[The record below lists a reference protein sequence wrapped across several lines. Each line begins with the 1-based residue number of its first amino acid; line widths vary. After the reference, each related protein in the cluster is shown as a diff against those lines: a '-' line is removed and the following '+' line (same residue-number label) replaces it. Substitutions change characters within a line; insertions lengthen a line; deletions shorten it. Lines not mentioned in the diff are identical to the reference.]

1 MFCHEKK
8 EQYDGYEF
16 CARLAPLRSY
26 RPNKDPLR
34 RIDMRK
40 STIVVVILAAFML
53 TGAISA
59 FAHHSFAATYN
70 VDKKITL
77 EGKVVQMMMRNPH
90 SFIHIE
96 VMDEN
101 GKPVTWSIEGGGT
114 TQMKNGQGEPL
125 RVGDKV
131 QVVCNPGR
139 SVEGHRGRLV
149 SITRPSDGWTWG
161 TRAGEVVE

>member
-1 MFCHEKK
+1 MGKTK
-8 EQYDGYEF
+8 
-16 CARLAPLRSY
+16 
-26 RPNKDPLR
+26 
-34 RIDMRK
+34 
-40 STIVVVILAAFML
+40 IVVAVLAAVML
-53 TGAISA
+53 AGAVSA

-90 SFIHIE
+90 SFIHVE

-101 GKPVTWSIEGGGT
+101 GKPVTWSIEGGGS

-139 SVEGHRGRLV
+139 SVEAHRGRLV

-161 TRAGEVVE
+161 SRAGEVVD